1 MKLYCKVSR
10 ERVYRGQLP
19 LHLVIGVNIIRRDLR
34 VQWLRPAPAPPLVL
48 ALHSRTSV
56 AAGRGGAGCGPVT
69 VVSRGEEAR
78 SRVIL
83 DTEAALAG
91 SRARAEIVDCEM
103 EEVRG
108 LQVTHCSLH
117 TQLSHVLMLQPL
129 LHAARIF
136 SPWSKQPASPGSL
149 LLGGLGQLLGD
160 LLHLARPERC
170 GGYLSLAASSQ
181 QPVREVDISLQ
192 ARRTT
197 DISERQL
204 LGEVGQKTFLRVEA
218 AARGDTALDT
228 RNMKLNL
235 KLARS
240 ALGLR
245 NLVRLQLGWT
255 RPGPGQGD
263 YLVCA
268 SLDTQYPGPGPSLL
282 HTDLATSL
290 ALRGAAAF
298 RYGAGTRCGDTAGR
312 TEISFRHATT
322 EQARQQLRGSREY
335 RRCEAQRASSEWS
348 RSAGTPH
355 TRACHLAAWDA
366 GLARNY
372 TWHVDWSATT
382 PPVRRWVDRAQT
394 LAKARA
400 SNESPNGDSSRK
412 RPLLGRSW

>member
-1 MKLYCKVSR
+1 M
-10 ERVYRGQLP
+10 YRGQLP

-56 AAGRGGAGCGPVT
+56 AVGRGGAGCGPVT

-108 LQVTHCSLH
+108 LQVAHCSLH

-255 RPGPGQGD
+255 RPGPGQRD
-263 YLVCA
+263 YLACA

-290 ALRGAAAF
+290 ALCGAAAF

-322 EQARQQLRGSREY
+322 EQAREQLRGSREY

-382 PPVRRWVDRAQT
+382 PPVRRWLDRAQT
-394 LAKARA
+394 LAKDRA
-400 SNESPNGDSSRK
+400 SNEGPNGDSSRK
-412 RPLLGRSW
+412 RPLLRQSW